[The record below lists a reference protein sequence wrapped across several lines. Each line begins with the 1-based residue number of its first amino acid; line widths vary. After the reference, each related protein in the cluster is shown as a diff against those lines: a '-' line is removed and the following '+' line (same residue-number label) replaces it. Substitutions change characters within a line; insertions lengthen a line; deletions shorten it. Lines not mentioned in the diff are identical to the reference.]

1 MGYRKVS
8 AAEQIYY
15 IIKYAAAAG
24 GKTPPLPSA
33 PLAKARQRLP
43 PLLPMVQILRAMPL
57 GGGGVNEQRR
67 YYYRY
72 YLRYAY
78 CVSAYQQQKE
88 IRSGLYGFSAA

>member
-15 IIKYAAAAG
+15 IIKYVVRRAV
-24 GKTPPLPSA
+24 KRLRSEPA

-43 PLLPMVQILRAMPL
+43 PLLPMVYIFRAMQL
-57 GGGGVNEQRR
+57 GGGGISEQRR

-78 CVSAYQQQKE
+78 CVSAYQQ
-88 IRSGLYGFSAA
+88 